1 MEVSTMPTGSV
12 KWFDPKKGEGFIER
26 QGGPDVFVRAAT
38 GRDLP
43 PLTAGVKV
51 EFTVREGRSGPEAQD
66 VKVIDIHGE
75 INA

>member
-1 MEVSTMPTGSV
+1 
-12 KWFDPKKGEGFIER
+12 
-26 QGGPDVFVRAAT
+26 
-38 GRDLP
+38 
-43 PLTAGVKV
+43 LTAGVKV